1 MKYIIVWLLGLA
13 TGAIIFAAGISY
25 NPFISA
31 QGLSPL
37 AVTDSQTIALSYS
50 GVATD
55 NLIYTN
61 DGESTIQPY
70 PEKVLQLWEAP
81 IRKTSAMATVL
92 RDGRNQAVGYG
103 IKIASWSEKTK
114 LIEGQAIVDSVWY
127 VYLPGRGGI
136 FIDQYENHWDFLRNV
151 VIPAYRS
158 SGKVWKGSWLGNIT
172 AGPGSLAT
180 AKVTGVSGEFDGLD
194 MLGVETLS
202 VKAWRVDGGAA
213 AADGQLLLELPAVI
227 EPEEDV
233 TATSDQ

>member
-1 MKYIIVWLLGLA
+1 MKHIIVWLLGLA
-13 TGAIIFAAGISY
+13 TGAIIFAAGLAY

-37 AVTDSQTIALSYS
+37 VVTDSQTVALNYS

-55 NLIYTN
+55 SIVYTN
-61 DGESTIQPY
+61 DGESRAQPY

-92 RDGRNQAVGYG
+92 RDGRGQAAGYG

-114 LIEGQAIVDSVWY
+114 LIEGKAIIDSVWY
-127 VYLPGRGGI
+127 IFLPGRGGV
-136 FIDQYENHWDFLRNV
+136 FIEQFENQWDFLRNV

-158 SGKVWKGSWLGNIT
+158 AGKVWKGQWLGNTT

-180 AKVTGVSGEFDGLD
+180 ARVSGVSGEFDGLD

-227 EPEEDV
+227 GSEEAV
-233 TATSDQ
+233 TATAEQ